1 MRAFRKDFIREITK
15 NKGRFLS
22 VFFIVLLGAAFFSG
36 IRSAEGDMKVSADR
50 YYDEVNY
57 MDLKVLGTLGL
68 TDDDLADIAK
78 TDGVK
83 AVYGGKTVEV
93 LHDIGESEQVVK
105 LIALTDSVNEPR
117 VVKGRMPE
125 KEDEIL
131 VDTQFLKSSG
141 CEIGDQVTF
150 TSGTEDPLSD
160 SLTGDTFT
168 IVGSAT
174 LPYYMDLNRGTGSI
188 GNGSINSFALLLPE
202 AFTSDLYTEI
212 YVQADGAQEEASYS
226 DAYDETVKAV
236 QTKIE
241 ALEDAACDRRYTAV
255 KTEGQEKID
264 DAKQQVVD
272 AEQKLADAKTELD
285 DGAQQLADAKVTI
298 ADKEQELL
306 DGEQTLKDKEREL
319 LDGKQTIA
327 EKEQE
332 LLDGKQAIAEK
343 EQELLSAK
351 ATIADKEQELVSG
364 KATLKDKEAELASGK
379 ATLEAK
385 AAELESGKA
394 TLSQKAAELESGKTT
409 LNQKAAE
416 LESGKAAL
424 EAKAKELSDGKTQ
437 LAAKETELAS
447 GKTELEEKMAQLSA
461 TKTELSQK
469 QTELNAAKEQL
480 SVKET
485 ELNAAKEQLSAAREE
500 LESKKEE
507 TAAGRAQYEAQKA
520 AYEEQKNQYETAK
533 DQLAQLGGQLSDVEA
548 AQTEV
553 AGQIEAITAQLD
565 GLTEED
571 EVYASLLEQKT
582 ALEAKQTE
590 LAQQLST
597 MHEQKTFLEQNIAAF
612 EAASAEAE
620 AQLVAAEAQITD
632 AENQLAAADAQLTEK
647 EQECAAGEDELA
659 AAKEE
664 LENGE
669 AQVTA
674 GLAQIA
680 DGEAQ
685 ASAYQKQLEDGEAQL
700 NAAKAQIEEG
710 EAQIEANRS
719 KLEEGEAQLA
729 AARAQIADGEQQ
741 IASYQQTIQSG
752 EAQLAEG
759 RKTIADGESQLADA
773 KQTISN
779 GESQIA
785 DAKQTIADGETQLA
799 EAKQTIADGESQLA
813 EAKQT
818 IADGETQ
825 LADAKQ
831 EIADGKISLADAKQ
845 EIADK
850 EKELEDGKAEYEKAK
865 ADAEPEIADAKQE
878 IADGEKTLADLK
890 KPTWYVWGRDKV
902 TSTESFGQDA
912 GRISNIGKFFPVI
925 FFLVAALVSLTTMT
939 RMIEEQRQQIG
950 TLKAL
955 GYSDGVIAFKYFAY
969 AMLSTVSGALAGVV
983 VGEKILPWV
992 IMNAY
997 GMLYTG
1003 LPYYMTPLNWEQGG
1017 LAILASAACTG
1028 VATIAACYKE
1038 LAAGPAELMRP
1049 EAPKNGKRI
1058 FLERIGVLWKHL
1070 NFTQK
1075 STVRNLVRYK
1085 KRFFM
1090 TVIGIGGCM
1099 GLILVGFGLQDSI
1112 TAIAKNQF
1120 VSLFTY
1126 QANAVLNS
1134 DVDESEKEAL
1144 QTDLENYSG
1153 IDELLEM
1160 YCQNIELQTDK
1171 KAVDAVLEVPKELTN
1186 FNDFYAFRD
1195 RKSGEVYEF
1204 PTDGGAA
1211 ISEKTATM
1219 LGVKAGDT
1227 VQLKKGDDI
1236 VDVKIS
1242 IIVENY
1248 VRHYLYLAPDLYE
1261 ELFGGAPDYNQLLMK
1276 YQDTSSNYETALGEK
1291 IMTYDGVAAI
1301 SFTSDLIDQ
1310 IDNMLRSLDIVIV
1323 VLIVSA
1329 GLLAFVVLYNLNN
1342 INITERQR
1350 ELATLKVLGFFDGEV
1365 ASYVYRENMVL
1376 TLFGVIA
1383 GMGIGTFLHHCVIQ
1397 TVEVDMMMFGRN
1409 VFPRSYG
1416 WSALITLAFAL
1427 FVNFMMFYRLR
1438 KIDMIESLKSVE

>member
-1 MRAFRKDFIREITK
+1 MRAFRKDFVREITK

-306 DGEQTLKDKEREL
+306 DGEQTLKDKEQEL

-461 TKTELSQK
+461 AKTELSQK

-785 DAKQTIADGETQLA
+785 EAKQSIADGETQLA

-890 KPTWYVWGRDKV
+890 KPTWYVWGRNKV

-1171 KAVDAVLEVPKELTN
+1171 KTVDAVLEVPKELTN

>member
-306 DGEQTLKDKEREL
+306 DGEQTLKDKEQEL

-632 AENQLAAADAQLTEK
+632 AENQLAAVDAQLTEK

-1276 YQDTSSNYETALGEK
+1276 YQDMSGNYETALGEK

>member
-306 DGEQTLKDKEREL
+306 DGEQTLKDKEQEL

-461 TKTELSQK
+461 AKTELSQK

-741 IASYQQTIQSG
+741 LASYQQTIQSG

-785 DAKQTIADGETQLA
+785 EAKQSIADGETQLA

-865 ADAEPEIADAKQE
+865 ADAEPEIVDAKQE

-1171 KAVDAVLEVPKELTN
+1171 KTVDAVLEVPKELTN

>member
-105 LIALTDSVNEPR
+105 LIALTDGVNEPR
-117 VVKGRMPE
+117 IVEGRMPE
-125 KEDEIL
+125 KENEIL
-131 VDTQFLKSSG
+131 VDTQFLTSSG
-141 CEIGDQVTF
+141 CGIGDRVTF
-150 TSGTEDPLSD
+150 TSGTADPLSD
-160 SLTGDTFT
+160 SLNEDTFT

-174 LPYYMDLNRGTGSI
+174 LPYYMELNRGTGSI

-202 AFTSDLYTEI
+202 TFASELYTEI
-212 YVQADGAQEEASYS
+212 YIQADGAKEEASYS
-226 DAYDETVKAV
+226 DAYDEMVKAV
-236 QTKIE
+236 RTKIE
-241 ALEDAACDRRYTAV
+241 ALEEEACDRRYTAV

-264 DAKQQVVD
+264 DAKQQIAD

-285 DGAQQLADAKVTI
+285 DGTQQLADAKATI
-298 ADKEQELL
+298 SDKEQELF
-306 DGEQTLKDKEREL
+306 D
-319 LDGKQTIA
+319 
-327 EKEQE
+327 
-332 LLDGKQAIAEK
+332 
-343 EQELLSAK
+343 AK
-351 ATIADKEQELVSG
+351 ATIADQEKELASGKETLNQKETELASG
-364 KATLKDKEAELASGK
+364 KATLEEKAAELSDGKATLNQKAAELASGKETLNQKAAELASGK
-379 ATLEAK
+379 ATLE
-385 AAELESGKA
+385 E
-394 TLSQKAAELESGKTT
+394 
-409 LNQKAAE
+409 
-416 LESGKAAL
+416 
-424 EAKAKELSDGKTQ
+424 KAKELSDGKAQ
-437 LAAKETELAS
+437 LAEKETELAA
-447 GKTELEEKMAQLSA
+447 GKKEVEEQLAQLA
-461 TKTELSQK
+461 ETKTELNQK
-469 QTELNAAKEQL
+469 QAELDAAKEQL
-480 SVKET
+480 AAEEANVT
-485 ELNAAKEQLSAAREE
+485 AAKEQLAAAREE
-500 LESKKEE
+500 LESKKAE
-507 TAAGRAQYEAQKA
+507 TAEARAQYEAQKA
-520 AYEEQKNQYETAK
+520 AYEEQKNQYGITDPET
-533 DQLAQLGGQLSDVEA
+533 
-548 AQTEV
+548 
-553 AGQIEAITAQLD
+553 
-565 GLTEED
+565 
-571 EVYASLLEQKT
+571 
-582 ALEAKQTE
+582 
-590 LAQQLST
+590 
-597 MHEQKTFLEQNIAAF
+597 
-612 EAASAEAE
+612 E
-620 AQLVAAEAQITD
+620 AQLAATEAQISS

-647 EQECAAGEDELA
+647 EQECAAGEA
-659 AAKEE
+659 RIASAKEE

-669 AQVTA
+669 AQITA
-674 GLAQIA
+674 ALAQIA

-685 ASAYQKQLEDGEAQL
+685 AKAYQKQLEDGEAQL
-700 NAAKAQIEEG
+700 AAAKAQIDEG
-710 EAQIEANRS
+710 EAQIEANRA
-719 KLEEGEAQLA
+719 KLKEGESQLA
-729 AARAQIADGEQQ
+729 AARAQIAEGEQQ
-741 IASYQQTIQSG
+741 IASYQETIQSG

-759 RKTIADGESQLADA
+759 KKTIADGESQLADA
-773 KQTISN
+773 KQTI
-779 GESQIA
+779 
-785 DAKQTIADGETQLA
+785 ADGEKQLA
-799 EAKQTIADGESQLA
+799 DAKQTIADGESQLS
-813 EAKQT
+813 Q
-818 IADGETQ
+818 
-825 LADAKQ
+825 AKQ
-831 EIADGKISLADAKQ
+831 EIS
-845 EIADK
+845 EK
-850 EKELEDGKAEYEKAK
+850 EKELEDGRAEYEKAK

-890 KPTWYVWGRDKV
+890 KPVWYVWGRDKV
-902 TSTESFGQDA
+902 TSTENFGQDA
-912 GRISNIGKFFPVI
+912 SRISNIGQFFPVI

-955 GYSDGVIAFKYFAY
+955 GYSDGIIAFRYFAY

-997 GMLYTG
+997 GMLYIG

-1028 VATIAACYKE
+1028 VATLAACYKE
-1038 LAAGPAELMRP
+1038 LSAGPAELMRP

-1075 STVRNLVRYK
+1075 ATVRNLVRYK

-1126 QANAVLNS
+1126 QANAVLNA
-1134 DVDESEKEAL
+1134 DVDETEKETL
-1144 QTDLENYSG
+1144 QTDLRNYSG
-1153 IDELLEM
+1153 IDQMLEM
-1160 YCQNIELQTDK
+1160 YCQNVELQTEK
-1171 KAVDAVLEVPKELTN
+1171 KTVDAILEVPKELTH
-1186 FNDFYAFRD
+1186 FDEFFAFRD
-1195 RKSGEVYEF
+1195 RVSGKTYDF

-1219 LGVKAGDT
+1219 LGVEAGDT
-1227 VQLKKGDDI
+1227 IRLKKGDDM

-1242 IIVENY
+1242 IVVENY
-1248 VRHYLYLAPDLYE
+1248 VRHYLYLAPELYQ
-1261 ELFGGAPDYNQLLMK
+1261 ELFGETPDYNQLLMK
-1276 YQDTSSNYETALGEK
+1276 YQDTSSAYETALGEK
-1291 IMTYDGVAAI
+1291 IMTYDSVAAI
-1301 SFTSDLIDQ
+1301 SFTSDLIEQ

-1350 ELATLKVLGFFDGEV
+1350 ELATLKVLGFYDGEV

-1376 TLFGVIA
+1376 TLFGIVA
-1383 GMGIGTFLHHCVIQ
+1383 GMGIGTFLHQYVIR

-1409 VFPRSYG
+1409 VFPRSYL

-1427 FVNFMMFYRLR
+1427 FVNVMMFYRLR

>member
-131 VDTQFLKSSG
+131 VDTQFLKSSS

-306 DGEQTLKDKEREL
+306 DGEQTLKDKEQEL

-461 TKTELSQK
+461 AKTELSQK

-590 LAQQLST
+590 LEQQLST

-719 KLEEGEAQLA
+719 KLEEGEVQLA

-785 DAKQTIADGETQLA
+785 EAKQSIADGETQLA

-865 ADAEPEIADAKQE
+865 ADAEPEIVDAKQE

-1171 KAVDAVLEVPKELTN
+1171 KTVDAVLEVPKELTN

-1276 YQDTSSNYETALGEK
+1276 YQDTSGNYETALGEK

-1397 TVEVDMMMFGRN
+1397 TVEVDLMMFGRN

>member
-57 MDLKVLGTLGL
+57 MNLRVLGTLGL

-105 LIALTDSVNEPR
+105 LIALTDGVNEPR
-117 VVKGRMPE
+117 VVEGRMPE

-202 AFTSDLYTEI
+202 TFTSDLYTEI

-264 DAKQQVVD
+264 DAKQQVAD

-306 DGEQTLKDKEREL
+306 DGEQTLKDKEQEL

-332 LLDGKQAIAEK
+332 LLDGKQTIADK

-351 ATIADKEQELVSG
+351 ATIADKEQELASG

-394 TLSQKAAELESGKTT
+394 ELNQKADELASGKTT
-409 LNQKAAE
+409 
-416 LESGKAAL
+416 L
-424 EAKAKELSDGKTQ
+424 EAKAKELSDGKAQ
-437 LAAKETELAS
+437 LAEKETELAS
-447 GKTELEEKMAQLSA
+447 GKKELEEKMTQLSA
-461 TKTELSQK
+461 AKTELTRK
-469 QTELNAAKEQL
+469 QTELNTAKEQL
-480 SVKET
+480 SEKET
-485 ELNAAKEQLSAAREE
+485 ELNIAKEQLSAAREE
-500 LESKKEE
+500 LDNKKAE
-507 TAAGRAQYEAQKA
+507 TAAGRTQYEAQKA
-520 AYEEQKNQYETAK
+520 AYEEQKSQYETAR
-533 DQLAQLGGQLSDVEA
+533 DQLAQISRQLPMVEA

-553 AGQIEAITAQLD
+553 TGQIEVIEAQLD

-571 EVYASLLEQKT
+571 EAYVSLLEQKT

-590 LAQQLST
+590 LAQQLFT
-597 MHEQKTFLEQNIAAF
+597 MQEQKTFLEQNIAAF
-612 EAASAEAE
+612 EAASADAE
-620 AQLVAAEAQITD
+620 ARLAAAEAQITD
-632 AENQLAAADAQLTEK
+632 AESQLAAADTQLTEK
-647 EQECAAGEDELA
+647 EQECAAGEA
-659 AAKEE
+659 QIASAKEE
-664 LENGE
+664 LESGE
-669 AQVTA
+669 AQITEA
-674 GLAQIA
+674 LAQLQDGEAQAEAYQKQIEDGEAQLASAKAAIA

-685 ASAYQKQLEDGEAQL
+685 
-700 NAAKAQIEEG
+700 IET
-710 EAQIEANRS
+710 NRS
-719 KLEEGEAQLA
+719 KLKDGETQLA
-729 AARAQIADGEQQ
+729 AARAQLADGEQQ
-741 IASYQQTIQSG
+741 IASYRQTIQSG
-752 EAQLAEG
+752 EAQLA
-759 RKTIADGESQLADA
+759 AA
-773 KQTISN
+773 KQTISS
-779 GESQIA
+779 GESQLA
-785 DAKQTIADGETQLA
+785 DAKQTIADGETQL
-799 EAKQTIADGESQLA
+799 T

-845 EIADK
+845 EVADK

-1144 QTDLENYSG
+1144 QTDLENHSG

-1171 KAVDAVLEVPKELTN
+1171 KTVDAVLEVPKELTN

>member
-1 MRAFRKDFIREITK
+1 
-15 NKGRFLS
+15 
-22 VFFIVLLGAAFFSG
+22 
-36 IRSAEGDMKVSADR
+36 
-50 YYDEVNY
+50 
-57 MDLKVLGTLGL
+57 
-68 TDDDLADIAK
+68 
-78 TDGVK
+78 
-83 AVYGGKTVEV
+83 
-93 LHDIGESEQVVK
+93 
-105 LIALTDSVNEPR
+105 
-117 VVKGRMPE
+117 
-125 KEDEIL
+125 
-131 VDTQFLKSSG
+131 
-141 CEIGDQVTF
+141 
-150 TSGTEDPLSD
+150 
-160 SLTGDTFT
+160 
-168 IVGSAT
+168 
-174 LPYYMDLNRGTGSI
+174 
-188 GNGSINSFALLLPE
+188 
-202 AFTSDLYTEI
+202 
-212 YVQADGAQEEASYS
+212 
-226 DAYDETVKAV
+226 
-236 QTKIE
+236 
-241 ALEDAACDRRYTAV
+241 
-255 KTEGQEKID
+255 
-264 DAKQQVVD
+264 
-272 AEQKLADAKTELD
+272 
-285 DGAQQLADAKVTI
+285 
-298 ADKEQELL
+298 
-306 DGEQTLKDKEREL
+306 
-319 LDGKQTIA
+319 
-327 EKEQE
+327 
-332 LLDGKQAIAEK
+332 
-343 EQELLSAK
+343 
-351 ATIADKEQELVSG
+351 
-364 KATLKDKEAELASGK
+364 
-379 ATLEAK
+379 
-385 AAELESGKA
+385 
-394 TLSQKAAELESGKTT
+394 
-409 LNQKAAE
+409 
-416 LESGKAAL
+416 
-424 EAKAKELSDGKTQ
+424 
-437 LAAKETELAS
+437 
-447 GKTELEEKMAQLSA
+447 
-461 TKTELSQK
+461 
-469 QTELNAAKEQL
+469 
-480 SVKET
+480 
-485 ELNAAKEQLSAAREE
+485 
-500 LESKKEE
+500 
-507 TAAGRAQYEAQKA
+507 
-520 AYEEQKNQYETAK
+520 
-533 DQLAQLGGQLSDVEA
+533 
-548 AQTEV
+548 
-553 AGQIEAITAQLD
+553 
-565 GLTEED
+565 
-571 EVYASLLEQKT
+571 
-582 ALEAKQTE
+582 
-590 LAQQLST
+590 
-597 MHEQKTFLEQNIAAF
+597 
-612 EAASAEAE
+612 
-620 AQLVAAEAQITD
+620 
-632 AENQLAAADAQLTEK
+632 
-647 EQECAAGEDELA
+647 
-659 AAKEE
+659 
-664 LENGE
+664 
-669 AQVTA
+669 
-674 GLAQIA
+674 
-680 DGEAQ
+680 
-685 ASAYQKQLEDGEAQL
+685 
-700 NAAKAQIEEG
+700 
-710 EAQIEANRS
+710 
-719 KLEEGEAQLA
+719 
-729 AARAQIADGEQQ
+729 
-741 IASYQQTIQSG
+741 
-752 EAQLAEG
+752 
-759 RKTIADGESQLADA
+759 
-773 KQTISN
+773 
-779 GESQIA
+779 
-785 DAKQTIADGETQLA
+785 
-799 EAKQTIADGESQLA
+799 
-813 EAKQT
+813 
-818 IADGETQ
+818 
-825 LADAKQ
+825 
-831 EIADGKISLADAKQ
+831 
-845 EIADK
+845 
-850 EKELEDGKAEYEKAK
+850 
-865 ADAEPEIADAKQE
+865 
-878 IADGEKTLADLK
+878 
-890 KPTWYVWGRDKV
+890 
-902 TSTESFGQDA
+902 
-912 GRISNIGKFFPVI
+912 
-925 FFLVAALVSLTTMT
+925 
-939 RMIEEQRQQIG
+939 MIEEQRQQIG

-1144 QTDLENYSG
+1144 QTDLENHSG

-1171 KAVDAVLEVPKELTN
+1171 KTVDAVLEVPKELTN

-1383 GMGIGTFLHHCVIQ
+1383 GIGNW
-1397 TVEVDMMMFGRN
+1397 N
-1409 VFPRSYG
+1409 VFTSLRNSDRRGRYDDVRTKRVPAELRLER
-1416 WSALITLAFAL
+1416 LITLAFAL

-1438 KIDMIESLKSVE
+1438 KIDMIESLKKRGVNNRKRPSAVMQRICRNRGRFFYFEVKYEPECLFFQTFRCIKKIRVFIRTESKNKE

>member
-306 DGEQTLKDKEREL
+306 DGEQTLKDKEQEL

-461 TKTELSQK
+461 AKTELSQK

-620 AQLVAAEAQITD
+620 AQLVAAAAQITD

-785 DAKQTIADGETQLA
+785 EAKQSIADGETQLA

-865 ADAEPEIADAKQE
+865 ADAEPEIVDAKQE

-1171 KAVDAVLEVPKELTN
+1171 KTVDAVLEVPKELTN

>member
-306 DGEQTLKDKEREL
+306 DGEQTLKDKEQEL

-461 TKTELSQK
+461 AKTELSQK

-779 GESQIA
+779 GESQLA

-1171 KAVDAVLEVPKELTN
+1171 KTVDAVLEVPKELTN

-1276 YQDTSSNYETALGEK
+1276 YQDMSGNYETALGEK

>member
-306 DGEQTLKDKEREL
+306 DGEQTLKDKEQEL

-461 TKTELSQK
+461 AKTELSQK

-785 DAKQTIADGETQLA
+785 EAKQSIADGETQLA

-845 EIADK
+845 EVADK

-1242 IIVENY
+1242 LIVENY

-1276 YQDTSSNYETALGEK
+1276 YQDMSGNYETALGEK

>member
-131 VDTQFLKSSG
+131 VDTQFLKSSS

-306 DGEQTLKDKEREL
+306 DGEQTLKDKEQEL

-461 TKTELSQK
+461 AKTELSQK

-785 DAKQTIADGETQLA
+785 EAKQSIADGETQLA

-831 EIADGKISLADAKQ
+831 EIDDGKISLADAKQ

-1171 KAVDAVLEVPKELTN
+1171 KTVDAVLEVPKELTN

>member
-306 DGEQTLKDKEREL
+306 DGEQTLKDKEQEL

-461 TKTELSQK
+461 AKTELSQK

-813 EAKQT
+813 DAKQT

-850 EKELEDGKAEYEKAK
+850 EKELADGKAEYEKAK

-1171 KAVDAVLEVPKELTN
+1171 KTVDAVLEVPKELTN

-1276 YQDTSSNYETALGEK
+1276 YQDMSGNYETALGEK

>member
-131 VDTQFLKSSG
+131 VDTQFLKSSS

-306 DGEQTLKDKEREL
+306 DGEQTLKDKEQEL

-332 LLDGKQAIAEK
+332 LLDGKQAIADK

-461 TKTELSQK
+461 AKTELSQK

-785 DAKQTIADGETQLA
+785 EAKQSIADGETQLA

-865 ADAEPEIADAKQE
+865 ADAEPEIVDAKQE

-1171 KAVDAVLEVPKELTN
+1171 KTVDAVLEVPKELTN

>member
-1 MRAFRKDFIREITK
+1 MRAFRKDFLREITK

-83 AVYGGKTVEV
+83 AVYGGKTLEV

-105 LIALTDSVNEPR
+105 LIALTDGVNEPR
-117 VVKGRMPE
+117 VIEGRMPE
-125 KEDEIL
+125 KKDEIL

-202 AFTSDLYTEI
+202 TFTSDLYTEI

-236 QTKIE
+236 QKKIE
-241 ALEDAACDRRYTAV
+241 ALEDEACDRRYTAV

-264 DAKQQVVD
+264 DAKQQVAD

-306 DGEQTLKDKEREL
+306 DGEQTLKEKEQEL
-319 LDGKQTIA
+319 LDGKQTLA

-332 LLDGKQAIAEK
+332 LLDGKQTIADK

-351 ATIADKEQELVSG
+351 ATIADKEQELASG

-385 AAELESGKA
+385 AAEMESGKAELEAKAAELENGKATLNQKAEELASGKA
-394 TLSQKAAELESGKTT
+394 TLEVKS
-409 LNQKAAE
+409 
-416 LESGKAAL
+416 
-424 EAKAKELSDGKTQ
+424 KELSDGKAQ
-437 LAAKETELAS
+437 LAEKETELAS
-447 GKTELEEKMAQLSA
+447 GKKELEEKMTQLSVA
-461 TKTELSQK
+461 RTELTQK
-469 QTELNAAKEQL
+469 QTELNTAKEQL
-480 SVKET
+480 STKET
-485 ELNAAKEQLSAAREE
+485 ELNAAKEQLTAAREE
-500 LESKKEE
+500 LESKKAE
-507 TAAGRAQYEAQKA
+507 TAEGRTQYEAQKA
-520 AYEEQKNQYETAK
+520 AYEEQKSQYETAK
-533 DQLAQLGGQLSDVEA
+533 GQLAQISEQIPVMEA

-553 AGQIEAITAQLD
+553 ASQIDAIAAQLD

-582 ALEAKQTE
+582 ALEAKQAE
-590 LAQQLST
+590 LEQQIST
-597 MHEQKTFLEQNIAAF
+597 MQEQKTFLEQNIAAF
-612 EAASAEAE
+612 EAASADAE
-620 AQLVAAEAQITD
+620 AQLAAAEAQITD

-647 EQECAAGEDELA
+647 EQECAAGEA
-659 AAKEE
+659 QIVSAKEE

-669 AQVTA
+669 AQITA
-674 GLAQIA
+674 ALAQIA

-700 NAAKAQIEEG
+700 TAAKVQIADG
-710 EAQIEANRS
+710 EAQIEANRA
-719 KLEEGEAQLA
+719 KLEDGESQLA

-741 IASYQQTIQSG
+741 IASYRQTIQSG
-752 EAQLAEG
+752 EAQLADG
-759 RKTIADGESQLADA
+759 RKTISDGESQLAAAKQTIASGESQIAEAKQTIADGESQLAD
-773 KQTISN
+773 
-779 GESQIA
+779 
-785 DAKQTIADGETQLA
+785 
-799 EAKQTIADGESQLA
+799 AKQTIADGESQLA

-818 IADGETQ
+818 IADGEAQ

-831 EIADGKISLADAKQ
+831 EIADGKISIADAKQ

-850 EKELEDGKAEYEKAK
+850 EKELEDGRAEYEKAK

-1003 LPYYMTPLNWEQGG
+1003 LPYYMTPLNWTQGG
-1017 LAILASAACTG
+1017 LAILASAGCTG

-1058 FLERIGVLWKHL
+1058 FLERINVIWKHL

-1134 DVDESEKEAL
+1134 DVDESEKESL
-1144 QTDLENYSG
+1144 QTELENYSG

-1171 KAVDAVLEVPKELTN
+1171 KTVDAVLEVPKDLTN
-1186 FNDFYAFRD
+1186 FDDFYAFRD
-1195 RKSGEVYEF
+1195 RKSGESYEF

-1227 VQLKKGDDI
+1227 VQLKKGDTI

-1242 IIVENY
+1242 MIVENY

-1261 ELFGGAPDYNQLLMK
+1261 DLFGESPDYNQLLLK
-1276 YQDTSSNYETALGEK
+1276 YQDTSSTYETALGEK

-1376 TLFGVIA
+1376 TLFGIIA
-1383 GMGIGTFLHHCVIQ
+1383 GMGIGTFLHHYVIQ
-1397 TVEVDMMMFGRN
+1397 TVEVDLMMFGRN

>member
-306 DGEQTLKDKEREL
+306 DGEQTLKDKEQEL

-461 TKTELSQK
+461 AKTELSQK

-533 DQLAQLGGQLSDVEA
+533 DQLSQLGGQLSDVEA

-785 DAKQTIADGETQLA
+785 EAKQSIADGETQLA

-865 ADAEPEIADAKQE
+865 ADAEPEIVDAKQE

-1171 KAVDAVLEVPKELTN
+1171 KTVDAVLEVPKELTN

>member
-306 DGEQTLKDKEREL
+306 DGEQTLKDKEQEL

-461 TKTELSQK
+461 AKTELSQK

-785 DAKQTIADGETQLA
+785 EAKQSIADGET
-799 EAKQTIADGESQLA
+799 QLA

-865 ADAEPEIADAKQE
+865 ADAEPEIVDAKQE

-1171 KAVDAVLEVPKELTN
+1171 KTVDAVLEVPKELTN

>member
-105 LIALTDSVNEPR
+105 LIALTDGVNEPR
-117 VVKGRMPE
+117 VVEGRMPE

-202 AFTSDLYTEI
+202 TFTSDLYTEI

-264 DAKQQVVD
+264 DAKQQVAD

-306 DGEQTLKDKEREL
+306 DGEQTLKDKEQEL

-332 LLDGKQAIAEK
+332 LLDGKQTIADK

-351 ATIADKEQELVSG
+351 ATIADKEQELASG

-394 TLSQKAAELESGKTT
+394 ELNQKADELASGKTT
-409 LNQKAAE
+409 
-416 LESGKAAL
+416 L
-424 EAKAKELSDGKTQ
+424 EAKAKELSDGKAQ
-437 LAAKETELAS
+437 LAEKETELAS
-447 GKTELEEKMAQLSA
+447 GKKELEEKMTQLSA
-461 TKTELSQK
+461 AKTELTRK
-469 QTELNAAKEQL
+469 QTELNTAKEQL
-480 SVKET
+480 SEKET
-485 ELNAAKEQLSAAREE
+485 ELNIAKEQLSAAREE
-500 LESKKEE
+500 LDNKKAE
-507 TAAGRAQYEAQKA
+507 TAAGRTQYEAQKA
-520 AYEEQKNQYETAK
+520 AYEEQKSQYETAK
-533 DQLAQLGGQLSDVEA
+533 DQLAQISRQLPVVEA

-553 AGQIEAITAQLD
+553 TGQIEVIEAQLD

-571 EVYASLLEQKT
+571 EAYVSLLEQKT

-590 LAQQLST
+590 LAQQLFT
-597 MHEQKTFLEQNIAAF
+597 MQEQKTFLEQNIAAF
-612 EAASAEAE
+612 EAASADAE
-620 AQLVAAEAQITD
+620 ARLAAAEAQITD
-632 AENQLAAADAQLTEK
+632 AESQLAAADAQLTEK
-647 EQECAAGEDELA
+647 EQECAAGEA
-659 AAKEE
+659 QIASAKEE
-664 LENGE
+664 LESGEAQITEALAQLQDGEAQAEAYQKQIENGE
-669 AQVTA
+669 AQ
-674 GLAQIA
+674 LASAKAAIA

-685 ASAYQKQLEDGEAQL
+685 
-700 NAAKAQIEEG
+700 IET
-710 EAQIEANRS
+710 NRS
-719 KLEEGEAQLA
+719 KLKDGETQLA
-729 AARAQIADGEQQ
+729 AARAQLADGEQQ
-741 IASYQQTIQSG
+741 IASYRQTIQSG
-752 EAQLAEG
+752 EAQLA
-759 RKTIADGESQLADA
+759 AA
-773 KQTISN
+773 KQTISS
-779 GESQIA
+779 GES
-785 DAKQTIADGETQLA
+785 QLA
-799 EAKQTIADGESQLA
+799 EAKQTIADGETQLA

-831 EIADGKISLADAKQ
+831 EIADGKISLADVKQ

-850 EKELEDGKAEYEKAK
+850 EKELEDSKAEYEKAK

-890 KPTWYVWGRDKV
+890 KPTWYVWGRNKV

-969 AMLSTVSGALAGVV
+969 AMLSAVSGALAGVV

-1171 KAVDAVLEVPKELTN
+1171 KTVDAVLEVPKELTN

-1276 YQDTSSNYETALGEK
+1276 YQDTSGNYETALGEK

>member
-306 DGEQTLKDKEREL
+306 DGEQTLKDKEQEL

-461 TKTELSQK
+461 AKTELSQK

-831 EIADGKISLADAKQ
+831 EIANGKISLADAKQ

-890 KPTWYVWGRDKV
+890 KPTWYVWGRNKV

-1171 KAVDAVLEVPKELTN
+1171 KTVDAVLEVPKELTN

-1276 YQDTSSNYETALGEK
+1276 YQDMSGNYETALGEK

>member
-306 DGEQTLKDKEREL
+306 DGEQTLKDKEQEL

-461 TKTELSQK
+461 AKTELSQK

-912 GRISNIGKFFPVI
+912 SRISNIGKFFPVI

-1171 KAVDAVLEVPKELTN
+1171 KTVDAVLEVPKELTN

-1276 YQDTSSNYETALGEK
+1276 YQDMSGNYETALGEK

>member
-105 LIALTDSVNEPR
+105 LIALTDGVNEPR
-117 VVKGRMPE
+117 VVEGRMPE

-202 AFTSDLYTEI
+202 TFTSDLYTEI

-264 DAKQQVVD
+264 DAKQQVAD

-306 DGEQTLKDKEREL
+306 DGEQTLKDKEQEL

-332 LLDGKQAIAEK
+332 LLDGKQTIADK

-351 ATIADKEQELVSG
+351 ATIADKEQELASG

-394 TLSQKAAELESGKTT
+394 ELNQKADELASGKTT
-409 LNQKAAE
+409 
-416 LESGKAAL
+416 L
-424 EAKAKELSDGKTQ
+424 EAKAKELSDGKAQ
-437 LAAKETELAS
+437 LAEKETELAS
-447 GKTELEEKMAQLSA
+447 GKKELEEKMTQLSA
-461 TKTELSQK
+461 AKTELTRK
-469 QTELNAAKEQL
+469 QTELNTAKEQL
-480 SVKET
+480 SEKET
-485 ELNAAKEQLSAAREE
+485 ELNIAKEQLSAAREE
-500 LESKKEE
+500 LDNKKAE
-507 TAAGRAQYEAQKA
+507 TAAGRTQYEAQKA
-520 AYEEQKNQYETAK
+520 AYEEQKSQYETAK
-533 DQLAQLGGQLSDVEA
+533 DQLAQISRQLPMVEA

-553 AGQIEAITAQLD
+553 TGQIEVIEAQLD

-571 EVYASLLEQKT
+571 EAYVSLLEQKT

-590 LAQQLST
+590 LAQQLFT
-597 MHEQKTFLEQNIAAF
+597 MQEQKTFLEQNIAAF
-612 EAASAEAE
+612 EAASADAE
-620 AQLVAAEAQITD
+620 ARLAAAEAQITD
-632 AENQLAAADAQLTEK
+632 AESQLAAADAQLTEK
-647 EQECAAGEDELA
+647 EQECAAGEA
-659 AAKEE
+659 QIASAKEE
-664 LENGE
+664 LESGE
-669 AQVTA
+669 AQITEA
-674 GLAQIA
+674 LAQLQ

-685 ASAYQKQLEDGEAQL
+685 AEAYQKQIEDGEAQL
-700 NAAKAQIEEG
+700 ASAKAAIKDG
-710 EAQIEANRS
+710 ET
-719 KLEEGEAQLA
+719 QLA
-729 AARAQIADGEQQ
+729 AARAQLADGEQQ
-741 IASYQQTIQSG
+741 IASYRQTIQSG
-752 EAQLAEG
+752 EAQLA
-759 RKTIADGESQLADA
+759 AA
-773 KQTISN
+773 KQTISS
-779 GESQIA
+779 GESQLA

-890 KPTWYVWGRDKV
+890 KPTWYVWGRNKV

-1003 LPYYMTPLNWEQGG
+1003 LPYYMTLLNWEQGG

-1171 KAVDAVLEVPKELTN
+1171 KTVDAVLEVPKELTN

-1276 YQDTSSNYETALGEK
+1276 YQDTSGNYETALGEK

-1416 WSALITLAFAL
+1416 WSALITMAFAL

>member
-306 DGEQTLKDKEREL
+306 DGEQTLKDKEQEL

-461 TKTELSQK
+461 AKTELSQK

-785 DAKQTIADGETQLA
+785 EAKQSIADGETQLA
-799 EAKQTIADGESQLA
+799 EAKQTIADGETQLA

-831 EIADGKISLADAKQ
+831 EIADGKISLADVKQ

-850 EKELEDGKAEYEKAK
+850 EKELEDSKAEYEKAK

-890 KPTWYVWGRDKV
+890 KPTWYVWGRNKV

-969 AMLSTVSGALAGVV
+969 AMLSAVSGALAGVV

-1160 YCQNIELQTDK
+1160 YCQNIKLQTDK
-1171 KAVDAVLEVPKELTN
+1171 KTVDAVLEVPKELTN

-1397 TVEVDMMMFGRN
+1397 TVEVDLMMFGRN

>member
-241 ALEDAACDRRYTAV
+241 ALEDAACDRRCTAV

-306 DGEQTLKDKEREL
+306 DGEQTLKDKEQEL

-461 TKTELSQK
+461 AKTELSQK

-785 DAKQTIADGETQLA
+785 EAKQSIADGETQLA

-1171 KAVDAVLEVPKELTN
+1171 KTVDAVLEVPKELTN

>member
-105 LIALTDSVNEPR
+105 LIALTDGVNEPR
-117 VVKGRMPE
+117 VVEGRMPE

-202 AFTSDLYTEI
+202 TFTSDLYTEI

-264 DAKQQVVD
+264 DAKQQVAD

-306 DGEQTLKDKEREL
+306 DGEQTLKDKEQEL

-332 LLDGKQAIAEK
+332 LLDGKQTIADK

-351 ATIADKEQELVSG
+351 ATIADKEQELASG

-394 TLSQKAAELESGKTT
+394 ELNQKADELASGKTT
-409 LNQKAAE
+409 
-416 LESGKAAL
+416 L
-424 EAKAKELSDGKTQ
+424 EAKAKELSDGKAQ
-437 LAAKETELAS
+437 LAEKETELAS
-447 GKTELEEKMAQLSA
+447 GKKELEEKMTQLSA
-461 TKTELSQK
+461 AKTELTRK
-469 QTELNAAKEQL
+469 QTELNTAKEQL
-480 SVKET
+480 SEKET
-485 ELNAAKEQLSAAREE
+485 ELNIAKEQLSAAREE
-500 LESKKEE
+500 LDNKKAE
-507 TAAGRAQYEAQKA
+507 TAAGRTQYEAQKA
-520 AYEEQKNQYETAK
+520 AYEEQKSQYETAR
-533 DQLAQLGGQLSDVEA
+533 DQLAQISRQLPMVEA

-553 AGQIEAITAQLD
+553 TGQIEVIEAQLD

-571 EVYASLLEQKT
+571 EAYVSLLEQKT

-590 LAQQLST
+590 LAQQLFT
-597 MHEQKTFLEQNIAAF
+597 MQEQKTFLEQNIAAF
-612 EAASAEAE
+612 EAASADAE
-620 AQLVAAEAQITD
+620 ARLAAAEAQITD
-632 AENQLAAADAQLTEK
+632 AESQLAAADAQLTEK
-647 EQECAAGEDELA
+647 EQECAAGEA
-659 AAKEE
+659 QIASAKEE
-664 LENGE
+664 LESGE
-669 AQVTA
+669 AQITEA
-674 GLAQIA
+674 LAQLQDGEAQAEAYQKQIEDGEAQLASAKAAIA

-685 ASAYQKQLEDGEAQL
+685 
-700 NAAKAQIEEG
+700 IET
-710 EAQIEANRS
+710 NRS
-719 KLEEGEAQLA
+719 KLKDGETQLA
-729 AARAQIADGEQQ
+729 AARAQLADGEQQ
-741 IASYQQTIQSG
+741 IASYRQTIQSG
-752 EAQLAEG
+752 EAQLAAA
-759 RKTIADGESQLADA
+759 KQTISSGESQLAD
-773 KQTISN
+773 
-779 GESQIA
+779 
-785 DAKQTIADGETQLA
+785 
-799 EAKQTIADGESQLA
+799 AKQTIADGESQLA

-890 KPTWYVWGRDKV
+890 KPTWYVWGRNKV

-1003 LPYYMTPLNWEQGG
+1003 LPYYMTLLNWEQGG

-1171 KAVDAVLEVPKELTN
+1171 KTVDAVLEVPKELTN

-1276 YQDTSSNYETALGEK
+1276 YQDMSGNYETALGEK

-1397 TVEVDMMMFGRN
+1397 TVEVDLMMFGRN

>member
-105 LIALTDSVNEPR
+105 LIALTDGVNEPR
-117 VVKGRMPE
+117 VVEGRMPE

-202 AFTSDLYTEI
+202 TFTSDLYTEI

-264 DAKQQVVD
+264 DAKQQVAD

-306 DGEQTLKDKEREL
+306 DGEQTLKDKEQEL

-332 LLDGKQAIAEK
+332 LLDGKQTIADK

-351 ATIADKEQELVSG
+351 ATIADKEQELASG

-394 TLSQKAAELESGKTT
+394 ELNQKADELASGKTT
-409 LNQKAAE
+409 
-416 LESGKAAL
+416 L
-424 EAKAKELSDGKTQ
+424 EAKAKELSDGKAQ
-437 LAAKETELAS
+437 LAEKETELAS
-447 GKTELEEKMAQLSA
+447 GKKELEEKMTQLSA
-461 TKTELSQK
+461 AKTELTRK
-469 QTELNAAKEQL
+469 QTELNTAKEQL
-480 SVKET
+480 SEKET
-485 ELNAAKEQLSAAREE
+485 ELNIAKEQLSAAREE
-500 LESKKEE
+500 LDNKKAE
-507 TAAGRAQYEAQKA
+507 TAAGRTQYEAQKA
-520 AYEEQKNQYETAK
+520 AYEEQKSQYETAK
-533 DQLAQLGGQLSDVEA
+533 DQLAQISRQLPMVEA

-553 AGQIEAITAQLD
+553 TGQIEVIEAQLD

-571 EVYASLLEQKT
+571 EAYVSLLEQKT

-590 LAQQLST
+590 LAQQLFT
-597 MHEQKTFLEQNIAAF
+597 MQEQKTFLEQNIAAF
-612 EAASAEAE
+612 EAASADAE
-620 AQLVAAEAQITD
+620 ARLAAAEAQITD
-632 AENQLAAADAQLTEK
+632 AE
-647 EQECAAGEDELA
+647 
-659 AAKEE
+659 
-664 LENGE
+664 
-669 AQVTA
+669 
-674 GLAQIA
+674 
-680 DGEAQ
+680 
-685 ASAYQKQLEDGEAQL
+685 S
-700 NAAKAQIEEG
+700 
-710 EAQIEANRS
+710 
-719 KLEEGEAQLA
+719 
-729 AARAQIADGEQQ
+729 
-741 IASYQQTIQSG
+741 
-752 EAQLAEG
+752 
-759 RKTIADGESQLADA
+759 
-773 KQTISN
+773 
-779 GESQIA
+779 
-785 DAKQTIADGETQLA
+785 
-799 EAKQTIADGESQLA
+799 
-813 EAKQT
+813 
-818 IADGETQ
+818 Q

-890 KPTWYVWGRDKV
+890 KPTWYVWGRNKV

-1003 LPYYMTPLNWEQGG
+1003 LPYYMTLLNWEQGG

-1171 KAVDAVLEVPKELTN
+1171 KTVDAVLEVPKELTN

-1276 YQDTSSNYETALGEK
+1276 YQDTSGNYETALGEK

-1416 WSALITLAFAL
+1416 WSALITMAFAL

>member
-306 DGEQTLKDKEREL
+306 DGEQTLKDKEQEL

-461 TKTELSQK
+461 AKTELSQK

-785 DAKQTIADGETQLA
+785 EAKQTIADGETQLA
-799 EAKQTIADGESQLA
+799 EAKQTIADGETQLA

-831 EIADGKISLADAKQ
+831 EIADGKISLADVKQ

-850 EKELEDGKAEYEKAK
+850 EKELEDSKAEYEKAK

-890 KPTWYVWGRDKV
+890 KPTWYVWGRNKV

-969 AMLSTVSGALAGVV
+969 AMLSAVSGALAGVV

-1171 KAVDAVLEVPKELTN
+1171 KTVDAVLEVPKELTN

-1276 YQDTSSNYETALGEK
+1276 YQDMSGNYETALGEK

>member
-306 DGEQTLKDKEREL
+306 DGEQTLKDKEQEL

-461 TKTELSQK
+461 AKTELSQK

-785 DAKQTIADGETQLA
+785 EAKQTIADGETQLA

-890 KPTWYVWGRDKV
+890 KPTWYVWGRNKV

-1171 KAVDAVLEVPKELTN
+1171 KTVDAVLEVPKELTN

-1276 YQDTSSNYETALGEK
+1276 YQDMSGNYETALGEK

>member
-306 DGEQTLKDKEREL
+306 DGEQTLKDKEQEL

-385 AAELESGKA
+385 AVELESGKA

-461 TKTELSQK
+461 AKTELSQK

-785 DAKQTIADGETQLA
+785 EAKQSIADGETQLA

-890 KPTWYVWGRDKV
+890 KPTWYVWGRNKV

-1171 KAVDAVLEVPKELTN
+1171 KTVDAVLEVPKELTN

>member
-306 DGEQTLKDKEREL
+306 DGEQTLKDKEQEL

-461 TKTELSQK
+461 AKTELSQK

-785 DAKQTIADGETQLA
+785 EAKQSIADGETQLA

-865 ADAEPEIADAKQE
+865 ADAEPEIVDAKQE

-1171 KAVDAVLEVPKELTN
+1171 KTVDAVLEVPKELTN

-1427 FVNFMMFYRLR
+1427 FVNFMMFDRLR

>member
-306 DGEQTLKDKEREL
+306 DGEQTLKDKEQEL

-461 TKTELSQK
+461 AKTELSQK

-890 KPTWYVWGRDKV
+890 KPTWYVWGRNKV

-1126 QANAVLNS
+1126 QADAVLNS

-1171 KAVDAVLEVPKELTN
+1171 KTVDAVLEVPKELTN

-1310 IDNMLRSLDIVIV
+1310 IDNMLHSLDIVIV

-1397 TVEVDMMMFGRN
+1397 TVEVDLMMFGRN